1 MEGILSGPVSCSL
14 STYWYFCSEV
24 SVNSCISKA
33 AFKITYQNA
42 NSYVVFIAEAE
53 HLSLALESS
62 SIGEEGGVCKR

>member
-1 MEGILSGPVSCSL
+1 MDGALSGPVSCSL

-53 HLSLALESS
+53 HFSLALKSS
-62 SIGEEGGVCKR
+62 SIGEEGGCGKR